1 MEMSNTFKQEYKK
14 ACEEINEIIA
24 VKHNI
29 YEQYFKMIDDLSSNS
44 ITNDIENYSEFE
56 GDFLD
61 FACNNEILINTDEFM
76 TFFEN
81 IIFQNGE
88 IKKNIDTSDSIYIF
102 MFFSY
107 LSTIY
112 KKFQRANNKF
122 SITDKGL
129 NENEILK
136 KLNKI
141 RKMNKKGKDILPYVD
156 EVNQLLAIKSNLFS
170 KKMINNYLRLYY
182 FIVENNFKNN
192 KHISV
197 EELSELIVNLLCDY
211 EMKEELF
218 DLIAK
223 CPINLIN
230 SKMIKLI
237 YDDNSARFIYNS
249 LNNMVLSVN
258 KLNKMIISMFE
269 RILSILSKSKC
280 DDIINAYNKYK
291 NIKIKNFELDDKI
304 YIMSMLET
312 DVFWSLKVNGIY
324 NNFYGLFGNYMSFDT
339 DRRIKYGTTNL
350 FNIYN
355 QLNIDYDV
363 FSEDFIRLLDGVMTE
378 KKLDEKYIDAV
389 DILLIHA
396 ESATIMFNMETKFM
410 LLKNKV
416 GTSLMP
422 SDKVKNAFTNT
433 FDEIPIHIIKRSER
447 IKVDVFY
454 DLRFIYNE
462 MIGFF
467 NKLLKDY
474 FNIKA
479 MINDFNNISNIDEL
493 LDSSR
498 EILENYELSD
508 VLNNSSNIL
517 INENYDS
524 EKASQ
529 YLYIDLKALGIVNL
543 EDKFNEILNYTKVK
557 KTLLSAANFW
567 YVYAKTQNLNI
578 DKDGQEYTPIVANYF
593 KAVEILLYRK
603 IKDKYIQ
610 LSNDGINLLQPFTA
624 NGKTVDFTKNDELTL
639 GEMAKYIRREKRIV
653 NDKYDNLFLYEKLR
667 NWISNVRNSN
677 FHTDLI
683 LTKSQAE
690 FYKNESLLIICDILD
705 YL

>member
-1 MEMSNTFKQEYKK
+1 
-14 ACEEINEIIA
+14 
-24 VKHNI
+24 
-29 YEQYFKMIDDLSSNS
+29 
-44 ITNDIENYSEFE
+44 
-56 GDFLD
+56 
-61 FACNNEILINTDEFM
+61 
-76 TFFEN
+76 
-81 IIFQNGE
+81 
-88 IKKNIDTSDSIYIF
+88 
-102 MFFSY
+102 
-107 LSTIY
+107 
-112 KKFQRANNKF
+112 
-122 SITDKGL
+122 
-129 NENEILK
+129 
-136 KLNKI
+136 
-141 RKMNKKGKDILPYVD
+141 
-156 EVNQLLAIKSNLFS
+156 
-170 KKMINNYLRLYY
+170 
-182 FIVENNFKNN
+182 
-192 KHISV
+192 
-197 EELSELIVNLLCDY
+197 
-211 EMKEELF
+211 
-218 DLIAK
+218 
-223 CPINLIN
+223 
-230 SKMIKLI
+230 
-237 YDDNSARFIYNS
+237 
-249 LNNMVLSVN
+249 
-258 KLNKMIISMFE
+258 
-269 RILSILSKSKC
+269 
-280 DDIINAYNKYK
+280 
-291 NIKIKNFELDDKI
+291 
-304 YIMSMLET
+304 
-312 DVFWSLKVNGIY
+312 
-324 NNFYGLFGNYMSFDT
+324 
-339 DRRIKYGTTNL
+339 
-350 FNIYN
+350 
-355 QLNIDYDV
+355 
-363 FSEDFIRLLDGVMTE
+363 
-378 KKLDEKYIDAV
+378 
-389 DILLIHA
+389 
-396 ESATIMFNMETKFM
+396 MFNMGTKFM

-416 GTSLMP
+416 KTSLMP
-422 SDKVKNAFTNT
+422 SNKVKNAFTNT

-567 YVYAKTQNLNI
+567 DVYSKTQNLNI